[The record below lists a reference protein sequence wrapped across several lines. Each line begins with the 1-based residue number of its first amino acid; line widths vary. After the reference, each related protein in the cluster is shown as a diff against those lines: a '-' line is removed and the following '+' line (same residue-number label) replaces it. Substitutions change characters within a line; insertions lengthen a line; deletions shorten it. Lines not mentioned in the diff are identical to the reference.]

1 MLATDCRTA
10 DSFLTRGI
18 GLLLHRALADGE
30 ALRITK
36 TSSITMLF
44 MRFPIDALFVD
55 QAGRV
60 VKAAPDLRPWA
71 PMIAARGAK
80 DVVELRAGT
89 IAASGTQAG
98 DDLVFEDVR

>member
-1 MLATDCRTA
+1 
-10 DSFLTRGI
+10 
-18 GLLLHRALADGE
+18 
-30 ALRITK
+30 LRITK

-60 VKAAPDLRPWA
+60 VRAVAGLRPWVPA
-71 PMIAARGAK
+71 IAARGAAE
-80 DVVELRAGT
+80 VIELPAGT
-89 IAASGTQAG
+89 IAESGTQAG